1 MYLTK
6 AFNSDSISK
15 QTKGLVSGIWTVGG
29 WLGEFN
35 DCFTLVRQATSL
47 GKAPDKTNTDASAPQ
62 KKKKKTFTPQIE
74 HICNWHFKPAMG
86 FPSTKSLG
94 NQFSA
99 APNLITILP

>member
-62 KKKKKTFTPQIE
+62 KKKKNIHSTDWAHLQLTF
-74 HICNWHFKPAMG
+74 
-86 FPSTKSLG
+86 
-94 NQFSA
+94 
-99 APNLITILP
+99 